1 MSAVQH
7 WESAFGP
14 PLPWAENRVWVSNV
28 QNHTFIGLS
37 SAANSTS
44 RWSSWQIYDRT
55 ASDRLVGL
63 DYFGARYMSSAHG
76 RFTGTDPKQRQPTIV
91 PHKSLPIRVAGHND
105 LKFSYI

>member
-1 MSAVQH
+1 MRTDPGVAQGDGQ
-7 WESAFGP
+7 E
-14 PLPWAENRVWVSNV
+14 RVIE
-28 QNHTFIGLS
+28 T
-37 SAANSTS
+37 
-44 RWSSWQIYDRT
+44 
-55 ASDRLVGL
+55 GL